1 MAERLGLFGGSF
13 DPVHYGHL
21 LLAECCREQAGLHQ
35 VIFLPAA
42 VPPHKQERPITPS
55 AYRVEMLE
63 LAIAGHEHFCVS
75 RYEAQRQGVTYTV
88 DTLRYFRQEHP
99 QAELFL
105 LLGADMFNDLP
116 HWHGAEEVC
125 RLALPLVARR
135 AGAVEIDFG
144 LLAHLVE
151 PDRLEAIRR
160 HQVEMPAIGISS
172 TDLRRRVAAGRS
184 IRYQTP
190 RAVEEYIRNHGLY
203 R

>member
-1 MAERLGLFGGSF
+1 MVQRLGLFGGSF

-21 LLAECCREQAGLHQ
+21 LLAECCREQARLDQ

-42 VPPHKQERPITPS
+42 TPPHKQDRPLAPS
-55 AYRVEMLE
+55 ADRVEMLE

-75 RYEAQRQGVTYTV
+75 RYEADRPGVSYTV
-88 DTLRYFRQEHP
+88 DTLAYFCREYP

-116 HWHGAEEVC
+116 HWRRADEVC

-135 AGAVEIDFG
+135 AGAELDFEA
-144 LLAHLVE
+144 LAPLVE
-151 PDRLEAIRR
+151 RERLEAIRR
-160 HQVEMPAIGISS
+160 HLVDMPPIGISS
-172 TDLRRRVAAGRS
+172 TDLRRRIAAGRS

-190 RAVEEYIRNHGLY
+190 RAVEEYIRSHGLY